1 MNRVSF
7 GESACE
13 RTRKYLDSYISNEL
27 LVETNHE
34 VLRHFESCAACS
46 AEAEARTQLRARV
59 KSAVRTQSV
68 PPELPALVR
77 QRIRAVE
84 SRQASGFSWMRL
96 PLAAAASVA
105 LCAVLFFKFQ
115 PESLPALG
123 DRPAQNAYIQRISAT
138 MATVLKV
145 GLGDHVHCS
154 VFRKYAPAVP
164 TVAEME
170 KSLGPGYEGLLP
182 AIRAAAP
189 AGYRIVM
196 AHHCSYQNRL
206 FVHLTLA
213 KDGSLLSLVIARKQ
227 DGESFANLTPS
238 TGHGMPVYQSN
249 AGRYQVAAFDAGNF
263 IAYVVSDLE
272 GKANLQVAEA
282 AAPGV
287 REVLMKLPA

>member
-7 GESACE
+7 GESGCE

-34 VLRHFESCAACS
+34 VLRHLESCAACS

-68 PPELPALVR
+68 PGELPALVR
-77 QRIRAVE
+77 QRMRAEE
-84 SRQASGFSWMRL
+84 SRPAFGLSWMRL
-96 PLAAAASVA
+96 PLAAAAGLAICTLMV
-105 LCAVLFFKFQ
+105 FKFQ
-115 PESLPALG
+115 PERLPALG
-123 DRPAQNAYIQRISAT
+123 DRPAQTAYIQKISAT
-138 MATVLKV
+138 MAAVLKV
-145 GLGDHVHCS
+145 GLSDHVHCS

-182 AIRAAAP
+182 AIRTAAP
-189 AGYRIVM
+189 AGYRIIM
-196 AHHCSYQNRL
+196 AHHCGYQGRP
-206 FVHLTLA
+206 FVHLTLE
-213 KDGSLLSLVIARKQ
+213 KDGRLLSLVIARKQ
-227 DGESFANLTPS
+227 DGESFVNLTPAGGQG
-238 TGHGMPVYQSN
+238 TPIYQSS

-263 IAYVVSDLE
+263 IAYVVSDLQ
-272 GKANLQVAEA
+272 GTANLKVAEA